1 MQSWP
6 LKAYMDA
13 TLVPVLMQGLLLVA
27 KERPARPIEFLAAF
41 LFKNKDKC
49 DPVAMMRLRSS
60 QQGMNE
66 GGNLANQL
74 E

>member
-1 MQSWP
+1 
-6 LKAYMDA
+6 MDA
-13 TLVPVLMQGLLLVA
+13 TLIPVLLQGMLLVA

-49 DPVAMMRLRSS
+49 DPASLARASS
-60 QQGMNE
+60 RQVQVIE
-66 GGNLANQL
+66 PLGGQATGA